1 MVKNERLIISPI
13 PDWGICIPLDLQ
25 VKGFCLS
32 YQYDFN
38 ESFYGP
44 YGFRTNAASQFLDS
58 IFPVLF
64 FYDAEK
70 NEIVKKRGIG
80 PEGVYFCDDDI
91 QNYTVT
97 LTRFNANIKVNEIK
111 KRKGMPLTKEIEEP
125 FFSNIMSG
133 GGYNM
138 NKISMLVENGV
149 GFFIFKNFS
158 PILGGSVILFDHK
171 YLRSI
176 EVIAGEEYLSLI
188 KMDSLD
194 KLKDW

>member
-13 PDWGICIPLDLQ
+13 PDWGICIPLELQ

-80 PEGVYFCDDDI
+80 PEGVYFFEDDI
-91 QNYTVT
+91 QKYTVA
-97 LTRFNANIKVNEIK
+97 LTKFNANVKVNEIK
-111 KRKGMPLTKEIEEP
+111 KRKGMPLTKRIEEP
-125 FFSNIMSG
+125 FFSNIMTG
-133 GGYNM
+133 ATYNM
-138 NKISMLVENGV
+138 NKISMLFEEGV
-149 GFFIFKNFS
+149 GFFIFKKFS
-158 PILGGSVILFDHK
+158 PILGDSVILFDYK
-171 YLRSI
+171 YLLNI
-176 EVIAGEEYLSLI
+176 EVIAGKECLSLI
-188 KMDSLD
+188 KIDSLRE
-194 KLKDW
+194 LKDW